1 MVSRVHRQGFT
12 IVEVMIATVI
22 TTLVFGG
29 IASFLVVSNR
39 LVKNAF
45 AEAELSIRTREIR
58 EKLLFHVLPPSGGRV
73 WPGLLSATPSRSDG
87 NIVEDGAK
95 ILAKV
100 YGMGIED
107 GKHYWGSTVADAVG
121 IASDTSSRHNVQL
134 VVRSETADGKTL
146 KWLGN
151 DDDRSAEHGQI
162 GWLRSA
168 PFGYLGDGW
177 ADDDKV
183 ISHRLLFINISASMN
198 GYSSN
203 ERIVVPVF
211 GAVQVKNLSTS
222 GSVFFDETP

>member
-1 MVSRVHRQGFT
+1 MVSRAQRPGFT
-12 IVEVMIATVI
+12 IVEAMLSTAIA
-22 TTLVFGG
+22 TLVFGG
-29 IASFLVVSNR
+29 LASFFIVSNR
-39 LVKNAF
+39 LVRNTF

-58 EKLLFHVLPPSGGRV
+58 EKLLFHVLPPAGGTI

-87 NIVEDGAK
+87 NIVEAGGK

-100 YGMGIED
+100 YGTGIAD
-107 GKHYWGSTVADAVG
+107 GKHYWGSTSIDAVG
-121 IASDTSSRHNVQL
+121 IASDTTSRHNVQL
-134 VVRSETADGKTL
+134 VVRSETANGETL

-151 DDDRSAEHGQI
+151 DDDRSAEHGQL

-183 ISHRLLFINISASMN
+183 LSHRLLFINISASMN
-198 GYSSN
+198 GHSSN

-211 GAVQVKNLSTS
+211 GSVQVKNLSSS
-222 GSVFFDETP
+222 GSVFFD